1 MRSVAEHLDACLEI
15 AQAAAPLD
23 VPLPDAVGC
32 VLAEDVVARTDM
44 PEVDLAGVDGY
55 AVSAG
60 QLARSGPGQV
70 VRVMDAVRAGDVRP
84 VTLVEGTAV
93 LIDSGAP
100 MPRGADAVV
109 PWLDTDRGSAQV
121 RIERLPLV
129 GENVRPRA
137 QEMREGERVLR
148 RGSRLS
154 ARQVGLLAGMGLAR
168 VCVHPAPR
176 VVVISIGDE
185 LVEPGTRRP
194 LGDVYDA
201 NGHALASAVRDAGG
215 QAFRVSA
222 VPDEVRS
229 LTEAIED
236 QLVRADVVVTSGGLS
251 SGQGDTVKSVLAP
264 LGTVRFDQVQMS
276 PGRQLGV
283 GTVGDGV
290 PIFCLP
296 GEPAAAL
303 IAFEAFVRPV
313 LRRIAGWA
321 SLHRSSVPAVVGSG
335 WESPRGR
342 REFVPV
348 RVAGTPAEGYR
359 ATPVGTGSR
368 ALARANALAV
378 VPEEETVVTTGSTLS
393 CLLLDS

>member
-1 MRSVAEHLDACLEI
+1 MRSVAEHLNACLEI
-15 AQAAAPLD
+15 GQPASPLD

-32 VLAEDVVARTDM
+32 VLAEDIVATVDM
-44 PEVDLAGVDGY
+44 PEAALAAVDGY
-55 AVSAG
+55 AVSAA
-60 QLARSGPGQV
+60 QLARSGPGRQ
-70 VRVMDAVRAGDVRP
+70 VRVLDTVRAGDVRP

-100 MPRGADAVV
+100 VPRGADAVV
-109 PWLDTDRGSAQV
+109 PWADTDRGGVQV
-121 RIERLPLV
+121 RVDRLPLV
-129 GENVRPRA
+129 GENIRPQG
-137 QEMREGERVLR
+137 QEMRAGEQVLR
-148 RGSRLS
+148 RGARLS

-168 VCVHPAPR
+168 VRVHPAPR
-176 VVVISIGDE
+176 VVVVSVGDE
-185 LVEPGTRRP
+185 LVEPGARRQ
-194 LGDVYDA
+194 LGHMYDA

-215 QAFRVSA
+215 QAFRVPA
-222 VPDEVRS
+222 VPDAARS
-229 LTEAIED
+229 LAETIED
-236 QLVRADVVVTSGGLS
+236 QLVRADVMVTTGGLS
-251 SGQGDTVKSVLAP
+251 AGQGDTVKSVLTP

-290 PIFCLP
+290 PVFCLP

-321 SLHRSSVPAVVGSG
+321 SLHRSSVSAVAGSG
-335 WESPRGR
+335 WESPQGL

-348 RVAGTPAEGYR
+348 RVAGSPEAGYR
-359 ATPVGTGSR
+359 ATPTGAGVR
-368 ALARANALAV
+368 ALALSNALAV
-378 VPEEETVVTTGSTLS
+378 VPEAVAVVTTGSTLS